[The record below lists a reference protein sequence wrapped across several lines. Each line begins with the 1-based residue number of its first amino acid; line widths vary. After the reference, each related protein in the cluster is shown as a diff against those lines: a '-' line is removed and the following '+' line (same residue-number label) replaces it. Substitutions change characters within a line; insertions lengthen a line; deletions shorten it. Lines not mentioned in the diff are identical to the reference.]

1 MASIMG
7 KTEEIWCVAV
17 ERLFGGG
24 GMVEHEMGT
33 DFREPFGTVSMDI
46 LTTPEK
52 IDDRL
57 IVPRPFG
64 MCPRPFAIACCDIIH
79 TALIRY
85 TTICVFY

>member
-1 MASIMG
+1 MASIME
-7 KTEEIWCVAV
+7 KTKEIRCVAV
-17 ERLFGGG
+17 ERLSGGG

-46 LTTPEK
+46 LTTSQK

-57 IVPRPFG
+57 VVPRPFG